1 MVIVV
6 IHVAVMQRER
16 MNFIAHAAIFTDAM
30 PVASDVLY
38 FLYSTLL
45 HRKWLCVV
53 LLMSIVL
60 NCSV

>member
-1 MVIVV
+1 MYI
-6 IHVAVMQRER
+6 AVMQRER
-16 MNFIAHAAIFTDAM
+16 MNFIALAAIFTDAM

-38 FLYSTLL
+38 FLYSKLL

-53 LLMSIVL
+53 LPMSTLL